1 MDLEIDRRDRVLV
14 LRINRPEVRNALS
27 PEVVRGLGKAL
38 MSADADEAVRAVVI
52 TGTGDRAFCAGMDL
66 RAFAAADSSDRSV
79 DDAYLSFIRH
89 GIAKP
94 VIAAANA
101 TAVAGGFELLLACD
115 LAVAASDARFG
126 LPEVKRGLFA
136 AAGGMQLGRRI
147 PLAVALELA
156 LTGDLIDAERA
167 QELGL
172 LNFVVAREQVLDA
185 ALGLA
190 ARISANGPLAVRTTK
205 RLIRDAIYSSREQA
219 WAQQDSVFD
228 DVFASADAKEGAL
241 AFVEKRQPQWTGT

>member
-27 PEVVRGLGKAL
+27 PEVVRRLGKAL

-79 DDAYLSFIRH
+79 DDAYLSFIRR

-156 LTGDLIDAERA
+156 LTGDLIDAGRA
-167 QELGL
+167 QTLGL
-172 LNFVVAREQVLDA
+172 LNVVVAREQVLDA

-205 RLIRDAIYSSREQA
+205 RLMLDAIYSSREQA

>member
-1 MDLEIDRRDRVLV
+1 VDLEIDRRDRVLV

-205 RLIRDAIYSSREQA
+205 RLIHDAIYSSREQA

-241 AFVEKRQPQWTGT
+241 AFIEKRQPQWTGT